1 MLIVKLK
8 DRVIICEKKKEK
20 IRDFIKKDLANNL
33 DIFSSFNIKL
43 KLKDIDYV
51 LRKRAFKRFY

>member
-1 MLIVKLK
+1 LLIVKQK
-8 DRVIICEKKKEK
+8 DGVIICEKKKEK

-43 KLKDIDYV
+43 KLKAIDYV
-51 LRKRAFKRFY
+51 LRKRAFK